1 MTETV
6 VVFFRAVITI
16 WNNQPLLKAWKLS
29 VNILGS
35 LLPLLMGEKSQ
46 DSIRIKRSE
55 MKCEK
60 NRYEQE
66 WWYWK
71 MVKQQTE
78 FQFVEIEFDCIIF

>member
-35 LLPLLMGEKSQ
+35 LLPLLVVENLKTVSGF
-46 DSIRIKRSE
+46 KRSE
-55 MKCEK
+55 MKIRLYYFLKK
-60 NRYEQE
+60 NTFPLQGVLCC
-66 WWYWK
+66 
-71 MVKQQTE
+71 VK
-78 FQFVEIEFDCIIF
+78 